1 MQDCRGG
8 TPAEGSLPG
17 AWAAGDVGTSGTPE
31 QGLLPKIHK
40 AVAISGSTGG
50 PWPAFPL
57 LPRPPGAMQLDSGLP
72 VLKSELLNPSL
83 RNEELRSCRS
93 CTAWAQLAQSAPHTP
108 PLAGRFRAFLQGH
121 TQELPSA
128 ETLSPNY
135 WEALAKLPAPP
146 MSGSTSPLP
155 RPPHMSIMSILGC
168 H

>member
-72 VLKSELLNPSL
+72 VLKSELLSPSL
-83 RNEELRSCRS
+83 RNEELRT
-93 CTAWAQLAQSAPHTP
+93 CTDSAPPGLSLPSLLLTP
-108 PLAGRFRAFLQGH
+108 HPLQGGLGDFSRGTH
-121 TQELPSA
+121 KSYQVQRPSPQ
-128 ETLSPNY
+128 TTGKP
-135 WEALAKLPAPP
+135 
-146 MSGSTSPLP
+146 
-155 RPPHMSIMSILGC
+155 
-168 H
+168 